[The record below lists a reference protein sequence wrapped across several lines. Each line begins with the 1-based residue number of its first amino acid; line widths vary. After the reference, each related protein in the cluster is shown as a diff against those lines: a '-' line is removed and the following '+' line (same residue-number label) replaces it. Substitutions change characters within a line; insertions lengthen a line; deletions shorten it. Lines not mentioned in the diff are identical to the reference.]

1 MDSNNENPQDPP
13 SRIIEA
19 QPKSF
24 GVAAE
29 GEAALPQTPNPDP
42 RWPYLGRW
50 SASLKPIIPA
60 NPPSLVKE
68 T

>member
-1 MDSNNENPQDPP
+1 MDSNNGNPQEPP
-13 SRIIEA
+13 FPIIE
-19 QPKSF
+19 PKSS

-29 GEAALPQTPNPDP
+29 GEAALQQTPNPDP

-50 SASLKPIIPA
+50 SAGPKPIIPA
-60 NPPSLVKE
+60 IPPSLVKE